1 MNGLCLPFA
10 CISQHLCVHVFV
22 CVCVRVHLRECM
34 STDVV
39 SIVGAAGREG
49 QEQGY

>member
-1 MNGLCLPFA
+1 MGCVCLLHVSA
-10 CISQHLCVHVFV
+10 SISVCMYL